1 MSEQINFKICKI
13 SIPTENDFVSKENRV
28 IEGSTLDTSGIN
40 VDWVAPFRFS
50 IKFDYLS
57 KKKKKRVKIDH
68 LDSNCASTTQCNIN
82 ALIANNVKSVAFK
95 LKQVDRLWT

>member
-28 IEGSTLDTSGIN
+28 TEGSTLDKSGIN
-40 VDWVAPFRFS
+40 VDRVAPFRFS

-57 KKKKKRVKIDH
+57 KKKKKGVKIDH
-68 LDSNCASTTQCNIN
+68 LDPNCASTTQCNIN
-82 ALIANNVKSVAFK
+82 ALIANNVKSVTFK